1 MSPFDSFRLDGR
13 TALVCGAARGL
24 GWEIARS
31 LGQAGAHV
39 VLNGRSAER
48 LAPRVEELTA
58 AGVSAEASVFDLA
71 DRQRMQE
78 AVVGITARR
87 QAIDILVN
95 AVGERDRR
103 AVHDIA
109 AEDFDR
115 LVDTNLGAAYALVKQ
130 VVPGMLARRWGR
142 IVMVTSIVDQLA
154 VPRSASYVAAKGG
167 LAALVRALAS
177 ELGIHGVTCNA
188 LSPGFFATEFNRHY
202 AQGAIGAEMA
212 ARVPLGRWGEPREI
226 AGAALFLCSPAAS
239 YVNGHTLVVDGGV
252 SATYAMFAERKT

>member
-24 GWEIARS
+24 GWEIAKL
-31 LGQAGAHV
+31 LGHAGAHV

-48 LAPRVEELTA
+48 LAPRVEALAA
-58 AGVSAEASVFDLA
+58 AGVSAEACVFDLA
-71 DRQRMQE
+71 DRHAMRE
-78 AVVGITARR
+78 AVAAIVARR
-87 QAIDILVN
+87 QAIDIVVN

-103 AVHDIA
+103 SVHNIEP
-109 AEDFDR
+109 EDFDR

-130 VVPGMLARRWGR
+130 VVPGMMARRWGR

-154 VPRSASYVAAKGG
+154 VPRSASYIAAKGG
-167 LAALVRALAS
+167 LAAMVRALAS
-177 ELGIHGVTCNA
+177 ELGTHGVTCNA

-202 AQGAIGAEMA
+202 VEGAIGTEMA
-212 ARVPLGRWGEPREI
+212 ARVPLGRWGEPHEI